1 VVNLEHE
8 SGIKSHKNLERK
20 LFCLERGIDPNKPIK
35 VGFFGIGNVANAGAL
50 SIVKSISADMYNRK
64 IELKLFGSGTK
75 GSRDNRK
82 RIITHLEEVAKGNH
96 SFTEGQYKDFRKS
109 NMDITFFTVD
119 ANPYTELDR
128 SVLLKNNLHLIDKF
142 TKQFKGYSGKIVMVS
157 GLGEV
162 LAHYGIQKWDLPN
175 PVNQMIAGVPTD
187 YMRLELLIKNA
198 LKIKGI
204 YAEELDLTLGGF
216 HSQMWPVIKDAK
228 MITGIVLPKVGQA
241 YKETKDISSVLNEL
255 FQGSHDLSH
264 ALKDHT
270 NKQARQFHSYNKEK
284 NRIPTQLPTTD
295 PTGDAC
301 HKLLESMI
309 NEGPIV
315 TGTLQKI
322 GLYSPMFLNFNHNFK
337 YINGEITPVFD
348 QGRWDNLDKVDR
360 DAIINLVFKDNS
372 EREYG
377 EGSFSS
383 LRNILGKS
391 LNGNLMVDMSK
402 KSTMLPTQVITADS
416 LGTFND
422 LTNNFMA
429 LLTNHGTSRESWKIK
444 DYPIIDNLF
453 NTRIKLIQSYDSK
466 NLEKYPSAKKS
477 IALVNESFNQILV
490 QQYDSFNSQVNS
502 LLMAHRKDEPI
513 SQSDFS
519 KFLGVKDLL
528 DSLIDKHK
536 NNLSKEVV
544 TAKNL
549 LENNTELLWKDITK
563 IKTSVFVS
571 SVSETEKYTQF
582 QENYFLLKQAIKF
595 AESHRTFLFGTIMP
609 ESVDQIY
616 SLYHSSINLTKDS
629 DVNKMP
635 EFPTIFNHINTLFNS
650 LINHEE
656 QILKKVIHQVD
667 RGRKEG
673 NLTSKLKND
682 FYNAEIIG
690 QSWGPHI
697 VGVNYWNNK
706 RLDSS
711 QVYKNIRR

>member
-1 VVNLEHE
+1 MVNLEHE
-8 SGIKSHKNLERK
+8 SGIKSHKNLERT

-35 VGFFGIGNVANAGAL
+35 VGFFGIGNVAKAGAL

-75 GSRDNRK
+75 GSRDNRR

-109 NMDITFFTVD
+109 NIDITFFTVD

-187 YMRLELLIKNA
+187 YMRLELIVKNA

-228 MITGIVLPKVGQA
+228 MITGIVLPKVGHA
-241 YKETKDISSVLNEL
+241 YNETKDISSVLNEL
-255 FQGSHDLSH
+255 FPGSHDLSQ

-270 NKQARQFHSYNKEK
+270 NEQARQFQSYNKEK

-301 HKLLESMI
+301 HKLLEAMV

-315 TGTLQKI
+315 TGTLQKMGI
-322 GLYSPMFLNFNHNFK
+322 YAPMFLNFNHDFK
-337 YINGEITPVFD
+337 YIDGKITVVFD
-348 QGRWDNLDKVDR
+348 QERWDNLDKEDR
-360 DAIINLVFKDNS
+360 DTIVNLVFKDNS

-377 EGSFSS
+377 EGAFSS

-391 LNGNLMVDMSK
+391 LKGNLMIDMSK
-402 KSTMLPTQVITADS
+402 KPTTSPTQVVTVNLLD
-416 LGTFND
+416 TFND

-429 LLTNHGTSRESWKIK
+429 LLTNHEHSRESWKIK

-453 NTRIKLIQSYDSK
+453 NTRIKLIQSYDSE
-466 NLEKYPSAKKS
+466 NLDKYSSAKKS
-477 IALVNESFNQILV
+477 IDLVNESFNQILI
-490 QQYDSFNSQVNS
+490 QQYGSFSSQVNS
-502 LLMAHRKDEPI
+502 LLIAHRKDEPI

-528 DSLIDKHK
+528 DSLVDKYGD
-536 NNLSKEVV
+536 NLSKEVV

-549 LENNTELLWKDITK
+549 LENNTELLWNDITK
-563 IKTSVFVS
+563 VKNNILAPNI
-571 SVSETEKYTQF
+571 SETEKYIQF
-582 QENYFLLKQAIKF
+582 QETYFLLKQSIKF
-595 AESHRTFLFGTIMP
+595 AESHRTFLFGTIIP

-616 SLYHSSINLTKDS
+616 SLYQSAINLTEDS
-629 DVNKMP
+629 EVNKMP

-650 LINHEE
+650 LVNHEE
-656 QILKKVIHQVD
+656 QILKKVLCKVNQ
-667 RGRKEG
+667 GSKED
-673 NLTSKLKND
+673 NLTVQLKKD
-682 FYNAEIIG
+682 FHNAEIIS
-690 QSWGPHI
+690 QNWGPYI
-697 VGVNYWNNK
+697 VGRDYWNNK
-706 RLDSS
+706 HLDSS
-711 QVYKNIRR
+711 QVYESIRG